1 VKFSADELIGEAR
14 YLLRVA
20 LDETGVDAKLRREI
34 IKNHE
39 KAVKNEYKYLLREA
53 GK

>member
-14 YLLRVA
+14 YLLRIA
-20 LDETGVDAKLRREI
+20 LDQTGLDVKLRQEI

-39 KAVKNEYKYLLREA
+39 KAVKDEYKYLLREA
-53 GK
+53 GR